1 MEEQNKVNIEVVSID
16 DLIQDDHN
24 FNKGNEQGAQLLER
38 SFRECGAGR
47 SVLIDKDNRLVGG
60 NKAQNGFKAA
70 GKRKVII
77 VDSDADTL
85 VAVRRK
91 DVSLDSAEGRKM
103 AYLDN
108 LTTQV
113 NLTWDET
120 ELEAVQA
127 DVDGF
132 DIADFGF
139 DIEDLPQVTFP
150 TGDETEEQAI
160 ERKRKEFEEKMAAG
174 ELDENDPEYQE
185 FVKKFEAKRTTDDCY
200 TPDVVYDA
208 VAEWVASEYNVS
220 RANFV
225 RPFYPGGDYQKERYK
240 PTDIV
245 VDNPP
250 FSILASII
258 DWYNERGIRYFLF
271 GPQLTLM
278 GTTAKRCACIPIGV
292 GITYANGANV
302 NTSFATNLEPDDIA
316 FRADARLWK
325 MVNDANREYEKSI
338 RKQLPKFIYPRNV
351 IMTPTLSA
359 FSRLGIDFVA
369 KKSEVEPIS
378 ELDQQREA
386 GKAIYGKG
394 YLMSDRLAEE
404 RERCEQLRTEREV
417 QLKAEKE
424 REARESSQ
432 VWELSQRER
441 DIIERLNQ
449 NAES

>member
-1 MEEQNKVNIEVVSID
+1 
-16 DLIQDDHN
+16 
-24 FNKGNEQGAQLLER
+24 
-38 SFRECGAGR
+38 
-47 SVLIDKDNRLVGG
+47 
-60 NKAQNGFKAA
+60 
-70 GKRKVII
+70 
-77 VDSDADTL
+77 
-85 VAVRRK
+85 
-91 DVSLDSAEGRKM
+91 M

-113 NLTWDET
+113 NLTWDQT

-127 DVDGF
+127 DVEGF
-132 DIADFGF
+132 DVADFGF

-369 KKSEVEPIS
+369 KKARSNQS
-378 ELDQQREA
+378 ANSTNSARQAKLSTA
-386 GKAIYGKG
+386 KAI
-394 YLMSDRLAEE
+394 
-404 RERCEQLRTEREV
+404 
-417 QLKAEKE
+417 
-424 REARESSQ
+424 
-432 VWELSQRER
+432 
-441 DIIERLNQ
+441 
-449 NAES
+449 